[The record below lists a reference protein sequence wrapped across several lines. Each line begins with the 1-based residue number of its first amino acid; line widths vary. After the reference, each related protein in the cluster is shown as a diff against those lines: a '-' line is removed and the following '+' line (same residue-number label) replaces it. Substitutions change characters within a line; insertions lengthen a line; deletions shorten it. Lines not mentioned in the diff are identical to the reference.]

1 MLKNHINIKFTNNN
15 AQYGGAIFL
24 DTTAV
29 MINSSYKNC
38 INFTNNI
45 AKVLGNSIYQE
56 AANFCNSM
64 CSCLRERLIS
74 ISSDFIDTSP
84 NKLKFSDP
92 AVCINNNNDS
102 QCNSYYVQDV
112 MLGTEVEIPACML
125 DYYNQPVDSTHFL
138 VQSKIYSNYSISGPK
153 QTLISCD
160 TFEGISITGNESLS
174 KLINFSIN
182 ITLNIAINPNW
193 KQISVNLIIELTPCH
208 AGFWQYPK
216 SEKCECYNASDIVFC
231 SGSSSTIKRGIG
243 SVV

>member
-1 MLKNHINIKFTNNN
+1 
-15 AQYGGAIFL
+15 
-24 DTTAV
+24 
-29 MINSSYKNC
+29 
-38 INFTNNI
+38 
-45 AKVLGNSIYQE
+45 
-56 AANFCNSM
+56 M
-64 CSCLRERLIS
+64 CSCLRDRLIG

-92 AVCINNNNDS
+92 AVCINNDNDS

-112 MLGTEVEIPACML
+112 MLGTEVEIPACVL

-231 SGSSSTIKRGIG
+231 SGSSSTIKRGYWFG
-243 SVV
+243 SVIVKPTVTFCPVGYCNLTCCETSNGYYHLSPERDNQCRSHRWLLYMRLKTLIPG